1 MNKKELKKICQD
13 YAKKQGFLLQPDP
26 VLLDRILEGLLNREK
41 IYGLRYC
48 PCRRVTG
55 DIEEDRKIVCP
66 CIYHKEE
73 IKDEGHCKCMLF
85 LKKIE

>member
-1 MNKKELKKICQD
+1 MNKKELKKFSEM
-13 YAKKQGFLLQPDP
+13 YAKKHGFLLQPDR
-26 VLLDRILEGLLNREK
+26 VILDQILDGLLNRES

-48 PCRRVTG
+48 PCRKVTG
-55 DIEEDRKIVCP
+55 NPEEDKKIICP

-85 LKKIE
+85 LKKE